1 MMLPALVVAGV
12 VAFAETV
19 SLPPLKVSAG
29 RRRGAV
35 DVGATARM
43 LLIGLSAGL
52 SLASAMEAAADELGP
67 EPAAELRLVLRR
79 ARVAGL
85 ATALATADGLSM
97 RLFHRL
103 ARAHMTGA
111 PTVGTIAAFIE
122 EHRTVQRAAVL
133 EKLRRLPVALTVP
146 LALLI
151 LPGFVLLTLGP
162 TVANIVQ
169 QLVGGLL

>member
-1 MMLPALVVAGV
+1 MMLAALVVAGAV
-12 VAFAETV
+12 TLAETV
-19 SLPPLKVSAG
+19 SLPPLRMPG
-29 RRRGAV
+29 RRRRSAV
-35 DVGATARM
+35 DVGSTARM

-67 EPAAELRLVLRR
+67 ESAAELRQVLRR
-79 ARVAGL
+79 ARVVGL
-85 ATALATADGLSM
+85 ATALATTDGSSM

-111 PTVGTIAAFIE
+111 PTIGTIAAFIE
-122 EHRTVQRAAVL
+122 EHRTAQRAAIL
-133 EKLRRLPVALTVP
+133 ERLRRLPVTLTVP

>member
-1 MMLPALVVAGV
+1 MMLPALVAAVA
-12 VAFAETV
+12 VALAGTV
-19 SLPPLKVSAG
+19 SLPPFRVPL
-29 RRRGAV
+29 RRRRDAV

-52 SLASAMEAAADELGP
+52 SLASVMEVAADELGP
-67 EPAAELRLVLRR
+67 EPAAELRAVLRR
-79 ARVAGL
+79 SRVVGL
-85 ATALATADGLSM
+85 ATALATADGFSR

-111 PTVGTIAAFIE
+111 PTIGTIAAFIE
-122 EHRTVQRAAVL
+122 EHRTVQRAEVL
-133 EKLRRLPVALTVP
+133 ERLRRLPVTLTVP